1 MTRVYVEQLRA
12 AENRLD
18 AAAAELR
25 PPDVSALSAVEEA
38 CRQIA
43 RAWSGSSLGYHASVY
58 YSDLEA
64 PPPGDHFSPEW
75 GLMMGRT
82 SSGTRG
88 EWVEQDSETVKGHIW
103 KLAGEPSFDRIEGLR
118 QEVAELFIDE
128 QSRFESLTVSATSG
142 LADPYIDDLRKNA
155 RSLSIPT
162 QHDLLMAQLPG
173 GQLMSRDSVAITAG
187 LQTAPHQ
194 EIYAEIT
201 SLREPFLK
209 CKELARLCR
218 LAADHLER
226 ASSGPQSRLLHVG
239 TKVFIG
245 HGRSGEWR
253 KLKDFLQDRLRLE
266 WDEFN
271 RVPVAGV
278 TNVSRLQTMLGDATI
293 AFLVMTAEDE
303 QVDGSLRARE
313 NVVHEAG
320 LFQGRLGFE
329 RAIVMVEEPC
339 EPFSNIDGLGQLRF
353 PRGRIEAVFE
363 DVRAVLE
370 REDLTSGPEDTA

>member
-1 MTRVYVEQLRA
+1 M
-12 AENRLD
+12 
-18 AAAAELR
+18 
-25 PPDVSALSAVEEA
+25 SA
-38 CRQIA
+38 
-43 RAWSGSSLGYHASVY
+43 
-58 YSDLEA
+58 
-64 PPPGDHFSPEW
+64 
-75 GLMMGRT
+75 
-82 SSGTRG
+82 GTRG
-88 EWVEQDSETVKGHIW
+88 EWDEQDFEAVKRHIW

-118 QEVAELFIDE
+118 QEVAELFADE

-142 LADPYIDDLRKNA
+142 RADEYIDELREKA
-155 RSLSIPT
+155 RTLRIPT
-162 QHDLLMAQLPG
+162 KHDVLLGQLPKG
-173 GQLMSRDSVAITAG
+173 PLMSRDSVAVHAG
-187 LQTAPHQ
+187 VQAAPHQ
-194 EIYAEIT
+194 DVYAEIIA
-201 SLREPFLK
+201 LHEPFVK

-226 ASSGPQSRLLHVG
+226 APSSPQSRPMPVG

-278 TNVSRLQTMLGDATI
+278 TNISRLQTMLGDATI

-329 RAIVMVEEPC
+329 RAIVMLEEPC

-353 PRGRIEAVFE
+353 PRGRIEAIFE

-370 REDLTSGPEDTA
+370 REELISRPEGTA